1 MKKPPPTPPKG
12 GESLLDEDLQYS
24 PYLSSPERM
33 GLSPFRGSWRGLEVG
48 GEASLCYSVTRYTL
62 HFCLWSF
69 RGEAGRV

>member
-1 MKKPPPTPPKG
+1 M
-12 GESLLDEDLQYS
+12 DEDLQYS

-62 HFCLWSF
+62 HFYTSHVNKGIKIVEF
-69 RGEAGRV
+69 KSKKSIINKE